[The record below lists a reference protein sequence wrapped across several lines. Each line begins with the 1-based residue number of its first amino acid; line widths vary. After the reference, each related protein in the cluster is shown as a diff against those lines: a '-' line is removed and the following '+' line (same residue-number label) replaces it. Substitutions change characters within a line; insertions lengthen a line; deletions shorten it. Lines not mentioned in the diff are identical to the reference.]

1 MEKKGN
7 TQDYTA
13 DPEQLVMR
21 QRQGEKGLK
30 IHRRERTGTK
40 DQLYKEDEGV

>member
-7 TQDYTA
+7 TREDAA
-13 DPEQLVMR
+13 DPEKFMMG
-21 QRQGEKGLK
+21 QRQGEKGFK

-40 DQLYKEDEGV
+40 DQFCKEDAGV